1 MENYKEYTYM
11 TKKEEIEEQLKEE
24 AKENLLKAHELFNL
38 PQGLYH
44 RISLTGNSYT
54 VDICVPAY
62 AVEFSELVH
71 FTQWL
76 SLFASDESIKNLT
89 KENIKKFLKQ
99 DSLNTDDEEDP
110 DV

>member
-1 MENYKEYTYM
+1 M

-76 SLFASDESIKNLT
+76 SLFASDETIKNLT
-89 KENIKKFLKQ
+89 KESIKEMLKSNYSVETDKE
-99 DSLNTDDEEDP
+99 DS